1 MSYEYDG
8 NGGLQP
14 APPKKNDNDLGAW
27 IFIAVMFAVAWP
39 VGLIL
44 LLTKLSEGGKKK
56 VRRQTARSD
65 AAQKTVQQVT
75 RTPEYSARSGKIMK
89 TVGAVLGIVG
99 ALFLL
104 RQLDFTL
111 GYAIESGEWMY
122 LLRQIFYPVGMLAGG
137 ASLLLGSGVI
147 KRRQRRFATYL
158 RTAGQKQAVPL
169 DYLARAADVSRRRVE
184 KDINAMLE
192 KGLWGD
198 EAYIDMGSGMLFRSQ
213 DAASAYFDA
222 ARRARAEQES
232 PVQTA
237 PEGYAGILRQIREL
251 NDRIADEA
259 LSAKLDRLE
268 QLSGR
273 IFKLVE
279 ENEGKRAAASTFL
292 NYYLPTTL
300 KLMENYA
307 NFEEAGVSGEN
318 LSQAKAKIEKTMD
331 SIVAGF
337 EHQLDA
343 LYRTDAM
350 DIASDIQ
357 VMETM
362 LRRDTASVADDFG
375 LGGGSAVQQEEN

>member
-44 LLTKLSEGGKKK
+44 LLMKLSEGGKKK

-89 TVGAVLGIVG
+89 IVGAVLGIVG

-104 RQLDFTL
+104 RELDFTL
-111 GYAIESGEWMY
+111 GYAIEYGDWMY

-213 DAASAYFDA
+213 DAASA
-222 ARRARAEQES
+222 
-232 PVQTA
+232 
-237 PEGYAGILRQIREL
+237 
-251 NDRIADEA
+251 
-259 LSAKLDRLE
+259 
-268 QLSGR
+268 
-273 IFKLVE
+273 
-279 ENEGKRAAASTFL
+279 
-292 NYYLPTTL
+292 
-300 KLMENYA
+300 
-307 NFEEAGVSGEN
+307 
-318 LSQAKAKIEKTMD
+318 
-331 SIVAGF
+331 
-337 EHQLDA
+337 
-343 LYRTDAM
+343 
-350 DIASDIQ
+350 
-357 VMETM
+357 
-362 LRRDTASVADDFG
+362 
-375 LGGGSAVQQEEN
+375 